1 MRATPKTARLPR
13 LLRRLTIATDQPQ
26 WHPRQD
32 LTGIARIGGE
42 GPQQGRASAPS
53 GTSLRESRTRA
64 MKSKLTTALTM
75 ALALAATSVFA
86 AERVTPKEAEAM
98 VRKGVAYIKANPLD
112 KAMADITDPKGA
124 FVDRELYLTVY
135 KMDGTAL
142 AHGANARFVG
152 KNMIELR
159 DGNGKEHIRER
170 LEMAKTKST
179 FWQDFTFVNPVNK
192 KMEPKQ
198 MYCQR
203 TEDLLVVCG
212 GIYTPM

>member
-1 MRATPKTARLPR
+1 
-13 LLRRLTIATDQPQ
+13 
-26 WHPRQD
+26 
-32 LTGIARIGGE
+32 
-42 GPQQGRASAPS
+42 
-53 GTSLRESRTRA
+53 

-170 LEMAKTKST
+170 LEMAKTKNT